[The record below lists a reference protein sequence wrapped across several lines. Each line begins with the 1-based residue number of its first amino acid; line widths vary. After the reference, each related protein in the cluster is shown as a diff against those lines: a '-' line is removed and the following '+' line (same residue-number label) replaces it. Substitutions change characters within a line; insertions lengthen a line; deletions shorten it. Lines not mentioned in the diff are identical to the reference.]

1 MELEEDEDVIL
12 DEGIFGFRKKLLL
25 TNKRIIVQKAKGL
38 FSVTWKTENEIP
50 LSEIEEATEWMDPLS
65 SQSSMI
71 LKLKNKEKIYFNFK
85 LTDSEIAVSMLG
97 ETGSTLS
104 IKSKAI
110 TDKYVTAIN
119 HQLNKKAEENP
130 LKILQIRFAKGEISK
145 PEYEEM
151 KQVLE
156 GHLNE

>member
-12 DEGIFGFRKKLLL
+12 DDGIFGFRKKLVL

-38 FSVTWKTENEIP
+38 FSISWKTENEIP

-65 SQSSMI
+65 SLSSMI
-71 LKLKNKEKIYFNFK
+71 LKFKNKEKIYFNFK

-145 PEYEEM
+145 EEYEEM
-151 KQVLE
+151 KRVLD
-156 GHLNE
+156 G